1 MGLAP
6 SPDASS
12 TQDMGSL
19 WSTTVESMRESTG
32 FKGPL
37 RCQRPS
43 RHGEACVTRHQDHH
57 QPALLRT
64 SPRILRLAQWRR
76 RCRCCRAG
84 GGSLLL
90 DPSDPVP
97 GRRGPERRRRPRPG
111 GTGTPCLLTA
121 LAAVSAVDNTVRSPD
136 RGSGSSRQRTLRR
149 CPVPQPP
156 DTPQVHRRPR
166 HPRGC
171 WRSGGRCSPTG
182 SRRSRAAAPSPTS
195 TRPSTAT
202 STTRWSGRSAAPRR
216 SSSRSGPAWSS
227 SSSRRSGRTPSRPWS
242 GLHPPGRR
250 VLGRQPQHR
259 AARQPAGRAAVD
271 RVLHRPPRP
280 PVPAP
285 QLRRRAAQ
293 RPVRHP
299 VPRRLLL
306 RRPLRAPAARHRH
319 RVEAVHLV
327 ADQGWKLLGDYR
339 FDPATGLW
347 RHRQGPVG
355 PPCAWVSSATTSRD
369 GSVSTPR
376 TPGQRTPS
384 PATSRRHAG
393 TCPPEADGGSL
404 PRAVGRLRGAALVCA
419 PARVPARLAPG

>member
-6 SPDASS
+6 SPGARS

-84 GGSLLL
+84 GGSLPL

-202 STTRWSGRSAAPRR
+202 SRTRWSGRRAAPRR
-216 SSSRSGPAWSS
+216 SSSRSGRAWCS
-227 SSSRRSGRTPSRPWS
+227 SSSRRSGPTPSRPWS

-280 PVPAP
+280 RYLHHNFVVALLNDLFGIQSRGGCSCAGPYG
-285 QLRRRAAQ
+285 
-293 RPVRHP
+293 H
-299 VPRRLLL
+299 RLLGIDIES
-306 RRPLRAPAARHRH
+306 RPSTWSPTRA
-319 RVEAVHLV
+319 
-327 ADQGWKLLGDYR
+327 GS
-339 FDPATGLW
+339 
-347 RHRQGPVG
+347 
-355 PPCAWVSSATTSRD
+355 CSATTASIPPPACGATARAR
-369 GSVSTPR
+369 S
-376 TPGQRTPS
+376 S
-384 PATSRRHAG
+384 P
-393 TCPPEADGGSL
+393 P
-404 PRAVGRLRGAALVCA
+404 
-419 PARVPARLAPG
+419 APG